1 MKTRLIVSFIVLME
15 SLTIWGS
22 DIKAKT
28 VLQKPA
34 GPQPNHQCPISSK
47 ANASDSY
54 PLMKWKS
61 ALTVPCNTSV
71 ATTVT
76 RRIKAVMPE
85 SASANGNYSISNF
98 TNIEK
103 GSEEH

>member
-34 GPQPNHQCPISSK
+34 GTQPNHQCPISSK
-47 ANASDSY
+47 ANASGSF

-61 ALTVPCNTSV
+61 ALTVPCLISA
-71 ATTVT
+71 ATTAT
-76 RRIKAVMPE
+76 RRIKAAMPE
-85 SASANGNYSISNF
+85 SALVNGSYSILSF